1 MLEAK
6 SELLGVRVVDCV
18 VDTELLPEEECVVA
32 ECEGKVVLDGEGDEI
47 PEEVLVGVDVG
58 M

>member
-18 VDTELLPEEECVVA
+18 VDTELLPEEEWVVA
-32 ECEGKVVLDGEGDEI
+32 ECEGKLVLDGEGDEI

-58 M
+58 I